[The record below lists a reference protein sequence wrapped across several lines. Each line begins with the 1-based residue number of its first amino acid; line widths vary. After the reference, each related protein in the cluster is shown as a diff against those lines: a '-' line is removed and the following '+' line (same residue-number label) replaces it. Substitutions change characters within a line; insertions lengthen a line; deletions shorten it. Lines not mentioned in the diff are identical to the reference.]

1 MSALHAIPAPLSS
14 EILPGAL
21 IDHPSGYL
29 ALSPRNQRFSLPG
42 VPGFIAYREQGGHL
56 ISMGGVHAKGASR
69 AVILDAFIAEAE
81 RRRKRVVAVQIRED
95 QADLFRARGFT
106 VNPLGS
112 TYGVRLSGF
121 SLAGGR
127 RMKLR
132 HKIKQARAAGL
143 RVLEV
148 GVDIPRDEATFSE
161 LAAISAAWL
170 REKRKKELDFMIGEV
185 GTPGDAERRIFAV
198 ERASRLIGFI
208 TYVPVWGSRPGYLH
222 DLTRRLPDAPPG
234 AMELCNAHAMER
246 LAASGAEYLHFGFT
260 PFIVE
265 RGSGEAGAAGQAR
278 EPREP
283 RPGSSRVLAWF
294 VRMLGRYGAAIYPAQ
309 SQVSYKLKWGPD
321 VIEPELIA
329 LRPLSLRAVLDLLL
343 LTRSL

>member
-1 MSALHAIPAPLSS
+1 MSALHAIPAPVSGEL
-14 EILPGAL
+14 LPGAF

-29 ALSPRNQRFSLPG
+29 ALSLRNQRFSLAEI
-42 VPGFIAYREQGGHL
+42 PGFIAYREQGGHL
-56 ISMGGVHAKGASR
+56 ISMGGVHAPAASR
-69 AVILDAFIAEAE
+69 AALLDAFLAEAE
-81 RRRKRVVAVQIRED
+81 RRRRRVVAVQVRED
-95 QADLFRARGFT
+95 QAGLFRARGFT

-143 RVLEV
+143 RVVEV
-148 GVDIPRDEATFSE
+148 GVDIPRDDATFSE
-161 LAAISAAWL
+161 LASISAAWL

-185 GTPGDAERRIFAV
+185 GAPRDVERRIFAV
-198 ERASRLIGFI
+198 GRASGLVGFI
-208 TYVPVWGSRPGYLH
+208 TYVPVWGSRSGYLH

-265 RGSGEAGAAGQAR
+265 GAPGEAL
-278 EPREP
+278 EP